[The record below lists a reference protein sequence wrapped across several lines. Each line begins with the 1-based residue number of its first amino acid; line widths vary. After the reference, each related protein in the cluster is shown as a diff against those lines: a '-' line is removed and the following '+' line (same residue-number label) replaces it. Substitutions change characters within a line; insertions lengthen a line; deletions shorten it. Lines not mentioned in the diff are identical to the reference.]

1 MQCYRFCAGVALWA
15 VMGTRQLSAGGGR
28 NAARLCLGSVWA
40 LTSLGS
46 CLLLPSVVRN
56 SFSFLLWSQH
66 RSMGIEERL
75 NEGTAVSKP
84 HGRGGRCCVPALK
97 LVLGCWKSGWEQ
109 LPVWKHWRKKY
120 QYFSLGLP
128 TNWCKSL
135 QCLSLC
141 IFKSIWISFLGG
153 NGELTSCSLS
163 RAPKLERISHKFSCR
178 SLFCF
183 ALIFKNAICNIK

>member
-84 HGRGGRCCVPALK
+84 HGRGGRCCVPELK

-120 QYFSLGLP
+120 QYFSLGLS
-128 TNWCKSL
+128 TNWCKSP

-153 NGELTSCSLS
+153 MVSWHRVVCHEHQSWKAYLTNSLAEVS
-163 RAPKLERISHKFSCR
+163 
-178 SLFCF
+178 F
-183 ALIFKNAICNIK
+183 ALHLFSRMLSVI